1 MQIRAIL
8 TLGQAPPVPLAL
20 PASPRPSPPVSMC
33 GAGGGL
39 CFALAGAA
47 PGVRLPAARVPR
59 KPPLGRW
66 RGLSCPPYAD
76 GLRGLWG
83 LSPPDRLGKNHGSLR
98 AHVNQI
104 SGRRWPPLPLVDSP
118 VFVNSPPELP
128 TANATKSGL
137 LLRSAPPVRVFPTLI
152 LGTFATRKGRLFGFY
167 PAERNKT
174 QCYFVA
180 FVRAFYLGRV
190 LAALPN
196 ATKLGLLLRSPF

>member
-8 TLGQAPPVPLAL
+8 TLGQAPPGASGVACQST
-20 PASPRPSPPVSMC
+20 AISPRQRVRC
-33 GAGGGL
+33 WWGALL
-39 CFALAGAA
+39 CLAGAA

-66 RGLSCPPYAD
+66 RGLPCPPYAD

-83 LSPPDRLGKNHGSLR
+83 LSPPDRPGKNRGSLR
-98 AHVNQI
+98 SRVNQI
-104 SGRRWPPLPLVDSP
+104 FGRQCPPPLLVDSP
-118 VFVNSPPELP
+118 AFVNSPPKLP

-137 LLRSAPPVRVFPTLI
+137 LLRSAPSVRVFPTLI
-152 LGTFATRKGRLFGFY
+152 LGTFATHKGRLFGFY

-174 QCYFVA
+174 QYYFVA

>member
-1 MQIRAIL
+1 M
-8 TLGQAPPVPLAL
+8 PLAL

-39 CFALAGAA
+39 CFVLAGAA

-83 LSPPDRLGKNHGSLR
+83 LSPPDRLGKNRGSLR

-104 SGRRWPPLPLVDSP
+104 SGRLCPPPLLVDSP
-118 VFVNSPPELP
+118 AFVNSPPKLP
-128 TANATKSGL
+128 IANATKSGL
-137 LLRSAPPVRVFPTLI
+137 LLRSAHPVRIFPTLI